1 MIFSIPLFRII
12 FLLYGIAAGRRI
24 MVHRVIDGPVHGKGV
39 VDGLNAIDKGYLGKC
54 SCLTSNPEV
63 HNDEK
68 TLLFIL

>member
-1 MIFSIPLFRII
+1 
-12 FLLYGIAAGRRI
+12 